1 MSRSSSTSRILVG
14 LLGGAVVAVLADVGN
29 MVARGH
35 WLSVSHAIIVG
46 VVAAVIIAMIPWRR
60 GLRR

>member
-1 MSRSSSTSRILVG
+1 MG
-14 LLGGAVVAVLADVGN
+14 LLGGVVVAVLVDVVN

-46 VVAAVIIAMIPWRR
+46 VVAAVITGVIPWRSV
-60 GLRR
+60 LRRR